1 LVQDLLNRSLV
12 HDAVDGFSSSGREI
26 DMRLLLMASGIVLGF
41 LAVADFASS
50 QATDE
55 RTHLRWAAEAGCLD
69 TNTAALPEVQ
79 RMCAAQ
85 ALREVP
91 DPASPVALTRR

>member
-1 LVQDLLNRSLV
+1 
-12 HDAVDGFSSSGREI
+12 
-26 DMRLLLMASGIVLGF
+26 MRLFLIASGIVLGF
-41 LAVADFASS
+41 VAVTDFASS
-50 QATDE
+50 QANDQ
-55 RTHLRWAAEAGCLD
+55 RTHARWAAEARCLD

-91 DPASPVALTRR
+91 DR

>member
-1 LVQDLLNRSLV
+1 
-12 HDAVDGFSSSGREI
+12 
-26 DMRLLLMASGIVLGF
+26 MRLFLLSAGIVLGF

-50 QATDE
+50 QANDE
-55 RTHLRWAAEAGCLD
+55 RSHLRMAAEARCLD

-79 RMCAAQ
+79 RMCAAR

-91 DPASPVALTRR
+91 PQ

>member
-1 LVQDLLNRSLV
+1 
-12 HDAVDGFSSSGREI
+12 
-26 DMRLLLMASGIVLGF
+26 MRIFLISAGIVLGF
-41 LAVADFASS
+41 LTVMDFASS
-50 QATDE
+50 QASE
-55 RTHLRWAAEAGCLD
+55 QRTHARWAAEARCLD

-91 DPASPVALTRR
+91 DR

>member
-1 LVQDLLNRSLV
+1 
-12 HDAVDGFSSSGREI
+12 
-26 DMRLLLMASGIVLGF
+26 MRLFLIASGIVLGF
-41 LAVADFASS
+41 VAVADFASS
-50 QATDE
+50 QANE
-55 RTHLRWAAEAGCLD
+55 QRTHARWAAEARCLD

-91 DPASPVALTRR
+91 GR